1 MSPTRSNRTALSSM
15 ITAYLDNRHLP
26 EEKKGT
32 DEEELLQGRTSPNV
46 YLASCSSFPLG
57 QRGKGFVSEI
67 PFAPSR
73 QAIKEAHFAVR
84 LSWDVRP
91 KSRSVIKFFFSFP
104 FLYFKKRERSRVI
117 WLRGYVR
124 NGLGSSND
132 CDRSWAKVPR

>member
-1 MSPTRSNRTALSSM
+1 MRSNRTALSSM
-15 ITAYLDNRHLP
+15 ITAYLDNRHLQG
-26 EEKKGT
+26 EKRQMR
-32 DEEELLQGRTSPNV
+32 EFLLGHTNPNV
-46 YLASCSSFPLG
+46 YLASCSSFPRS

-91 KSRSVIKFFFSFP
+91 KSRSVIKFFFPSFT
-104 FLYFKKRERSRVI
+104 LKRERSRVI

-132 CDRSWAKVPR
+132 CDRSSAKVPR